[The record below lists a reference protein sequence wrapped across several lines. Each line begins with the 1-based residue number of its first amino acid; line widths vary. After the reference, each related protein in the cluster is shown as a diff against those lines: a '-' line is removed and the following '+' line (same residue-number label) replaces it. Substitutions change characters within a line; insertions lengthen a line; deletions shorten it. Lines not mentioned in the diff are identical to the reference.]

1 MSTEQSAKEMIK
13 SARQLVQELPNKSA
27 EEIAQIVRDEMMYP
41 NRSNEGYVNYMFN
54 SLSSALQLVVDHP
67 NSLDGVLARKL
78 EEKIDV
84 QKQELLND
92 PQLLAQVSSY
102 ALAHVIAQ
110 FLESGHHSREAWR
123 GFGDQIIAHPEFKE
137 KMAAGDANAAVEE
150 FGELFMGAWGMDA
163 QDGFAYAMENI
174 TPEKCP
180 NLFASLS
187 MHTQNATKSSLKV

>member
-1 MSTEQSAKEMIK
+1 MSTEQSTKELIQ

-27 EEIAQIVRDEMMYP
+27 EEIAKIVRDEMMYP
-41 NRSNEGYVNYMFN
+41 NRSNEGYVNYMFH

-78 EEKIDV
+78 EEKINV
-84 QKQELLND
+84 QKQEVLND

-102 ALAHVIAQ
+102 ALALVITQ

-137 KMAAGDANAAVEE
+137 KIADAAVEE

-180 NLFASLS
+180 NLFTSLS

>member
-1 MSTEQSAKEMIK
+1 MQLSIEQTCNNVHPPS
-13 SARQLVQELPNKSA
+13 L
-27 EEIAQIVRDEMMYP
+27 P
-41 NRSNEGYVNYMFN
+41 NRSVI
-54 SLSSALQLVVDHP
+54 LQ
-67 NSLDGVLARKL
+67 
-78 EEKIDV
+78 IYI
-84 QKQELLND
+84 
-92 PQLLAQVSSY
+92 LAQVPSY

-137 KMAAGDANAAVEE
+137 KMVAGDANVAVEE
-150 FGELFMGAWGMDA
+150 FGELFMGAWVMDA